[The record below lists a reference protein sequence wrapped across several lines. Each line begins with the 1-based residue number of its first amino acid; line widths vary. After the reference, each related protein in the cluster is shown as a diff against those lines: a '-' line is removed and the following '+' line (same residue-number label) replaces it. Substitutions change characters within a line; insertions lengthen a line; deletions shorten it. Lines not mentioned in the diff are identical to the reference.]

1 MSTETANAFFTVL
14 TLLADGA
21 VVVALLLVLARPAPP
36 VRRLGDVVVDT
47 VGPSARR
54 IAFVVALVATLGSL
68 YYSEIAHY
76 TPCRL
81 CWYQRICMYPLAVVL
96 LVGLVRRDRGGRAYA
111 WPFVIVG
118 VLVSTYH
125 WLVERVH
132 FFERTSACSDAA
144 PCSVPWFQTLGF
156 VTLAFMAGSAFLVVG
171 VLLLVERA
179 AERSDREGERSDRE
193 GERGDPETAGST
205 GHIGGP

>member
-1 MSTETANAFFTVL
+1 MTTDTADTFFTAL
-14 TLLADGA
+14 TLLADAA
-21 VVVALLLVLARPAPP
+21 VVGAMVLGLTRFVPAG
-36 VRRLGDVVVDT
+36 RRLGDAVVDA

-54 IAFVVALVATLGSL
+54 IAGLVAVVATLGSL
-68 YYSEIAHY
+68 YYSEVAHY

-118 VLVSTYH
+118 VPLSTYH
-125 WLVERVH
+125 WLVERVDL
-132 FFERTSACSDAA
+132 FERTSACSDTA

-156 VTLAFMAGSAFLVVG
+156 VTLAFMAASAFLLVG

-179 AERSDREGERSDRE
+179 AERRDPPG
-193 GERGDPETAGST
+193 GDAA
-205 GHIGGP
+205 GHIGSP

>member
-1 MSTETANAFFTVL
+1 MSTETANSFFTAL
-14 TLLADGA
+14 TVLADVV
-21 VVVALLLVLARPAPP
+21 VVVALLLVIGRFVPP
-36 VRRLGDVVVDT
+36 VRRLGDALVDT

-54 IAFVVALVATLGSL
+54 IAALVAVVATLGSL
-68 YYSEIAHY
+68 YYSEVAHY

-96 LVGLVRRDRGGRAYA
+96 VVGLVRRDRGGRAYA

-118 VLVSTYH
+118 IPLSTYH

-132 FFERTSACSDAA
+132 FFEATSSCSSEA

-156 VTLAFMAGSAFLVVG
+156 VTLAFMALSAFAVVG
-171 VLLLVERA
+171 VLLVTERVL
-179 AERSDREGERSDRE
+179 EQR
-193 GERGDPETAGST
+193 DPSEARAT
-205 GHIGGP
+205 GHSGRP

>member
-1 MSTETANAFFTVL
+1 MTTETANAFFTVL
-14 TLLADGA
+14 TMLAVAAA
-21 VVVALLLVLARPAPP
+21 VGALLLVAGRFAPP
-36 VRRLGDVVVDT
+36 VRRLGDAVVDT

-68 YYSEIAHY
+68 YYSEVAHY

-111 WPFVIVG
+111 WPFVVVG
-118 VLVSTYH
+118 APLSAYH
-125 WLVERVH
+125 WLVERVDL
-132 FFERTSACSDAA
+132 FERTSSCSDTA
-144 PCSVPWFQTLGF
+144 PCSVPWFETLGF
-156 VTLAFMAGSAFLVVG
+156 VTLAFMAAAAFVLVG

-179 AERSDREGERSDRE
+179 AERRDPDDGDRTR
-193 GERGDPETAGST
+193 
-205 GHIGGP
+205 HIGEPRSVAGADPAPRGAS

>member
-1 MSTETANAFFTVL
+1 MTTETANAFFTAL
-14 TLLADGA
+14 TLLADVA
-21 VVVALLLVLARPAPP
+21 VVAAVLLAVGRFVPP
-36 VRRLGDVVVDT
+36 VRRLGDAVVDT

-54 IAFVVALVATLGSL
+54 IACLVAVVATLGSL

-96 LVGLVRRDRGGRAYA
+96 LVGVFRRDRGVRAYA
-111 WPFVIVG
+111 WPFVVVG
-118 VLVSTYH
+118 APLSGYH

-132 FFERTSACSDAA
+132 FFERTSSCSDAA

-156 VTLAFMAGSAFLVVG
+156 VTLAFMALSGFLLVG
-171 VLLLVERA
+171 VLLLVDRA
-179 AERSDREGERSDRE
+179 AERRDLLRVD
-193 GERGDPETAGST
+193 DT
-205 GHIGGP
+205 GHIGNP